1 MGTFSEKLTA
11 WWANDTARGIA
22 PWIIGLAAFY
32 LITSQVTYLRTKM
45 DATVTGLETGT
56 IYLRQKKSGF
66 CVGDIMQFRSLARS
80 SSYFR
85 TVVADSGATFGLDDT
100 GYQIDGAAVA
110 MPVEWRAM
118 AQVEMA
124 DREVLTVPEGHVLFI
139 NPDFDAEKRYNF
151 WAFETVPQ
159 SKIRSRVSHILLSRD
174 LSRIGEQVGSA
185 SPDCI
190 R

>member
-22 PWIIGLAAFY
+22 PWIVGLAAFY

-45 DATVTGLETGT
+45 DVTVTGLETGT

-66 CVGDIMQFRSLARS
+66 CVGD
-80 SSYFR
+80 
-85 TVVADSGATFGLDDT
+85 
-100 GYQIDGAAVA
+100 IDGAAVA